1 MLRHRWFHWLTLI
14 GAMAVLT
21 LPNLGAHSLW
31 DVDEGVNAEAAREML
46 EVGNWIKPTFN
57 YELRTAKPA
66 MLYWLQMTSYSLFGI
81 DEWSARLPSVL
92 ASMLT
97 VLLVY
102 ELGRNMFDRRIG
114 LLSGLV
120 LASCIE
126 FCVLSHSASPD
137 AVLLAC
143 LMLAFSSFWFGS
155 VDGGRSWF
163 IPFGIACGLATLTK
177 GPIGLGLPGLIVL
190 VYLLWNREL
199 RKLWDTR
206 LFWGL
211 LAFLATAAP
220 WYVLVTLETRG
231 EWASTFFGRENL
243 TRFMTPMENHSGPI
257 VYHILGLF
265 VFFAPWCIFLGGALW
280 YGTARTRASR
290 YTDPSERDS
299 ERTRRAYRLLIV
311 WFAVWL
317 SVFSVAA
324 TKLPNY
330 VLPLYPAIAILTACF
345 AERWRKGEIAPPR
358 WVMPT
363 AIFGLALVGGV
374 FSLGL
379 LVAGGTIVLPKAR
392 VLPGLSVL
400 AWIGLVPLAGSAACV
415 LVRRHRERAIGT
427 IVLTS
432 IAFVSLVAAFAPVV
446 LDAQKSPRALIE
458 SAGASR
464 PNDDVRLGSLYCFHP
479 SMVFYAQREVKKLEG
494 FEGLDDFLSL
504 PLPVYVFVTETQWDE
519 LSSRVTTPTRVAAR
533 HFDFL
538 KNSRV
543 VLVTNS
549 PE

>member
-1 MLRHRWFHWLTLI
+1 MLRHRWFHWLTLV
-14 GAMAVLT
+14 GTMALLT

-66 MLYWLQMTSYSLFGI
+66 MLYWLQMASYSAFGI
-81 DEWSARLPSVL
+81 GEWSARLPSVL

-102 ELGRNMFDRRIG
+102 ELGRNMFGRRVG

-126 FCVLSHSASPD
+126 FCVLAHSASPD

-143 LMLAFSSFWFGS
+143 LMLAFCSFWFGS
-155 VDGGRSWF
+155 VDGRRSWF
-163 IPFGIACGLATLTK
+163 VPFGIACGLATLTK
-177 GPIGLGLPGLIVL
+177 GPIGLGLPGAIVL
-190 VYLLWNREL
+190 AYLVWNREL
-199 RKLWDTR
+199 RRLLDWRLLWG
-206 LFWGL
+206 F

-231 EWASTFFGRENL
+231 EWARTFFGRENV
-243 TRFMTPMENHSGPI
+243 TRFMTPMENHSGP
-257 VYHILGLF
+257 VFFHLLGLF

-280 YGTARTRASR
+280 YGIARTRPSNYPASVA
-290 YTDPSERDS
+290 TES
-299 ERTRRAYRLLIV
+299 ERTRRAYRLLVV

-317 SVFSVAA
+317 GVFSLAA

-345 AERWRKGEIAPPR
+345 AERWRKGDITPPR

-363 AIFGLALVGGV
+363 AVFGLALVGGIFGV
-374 FSLGL
+374 GL
-379 LVAGGTIVLPKAR
+379 LVAGGAIVVEKVR

-400 AWIGLVPLAGSAACV
+400 AWIGLVPLVGSLACV
-415 LVRRHRERAIGT
+415 LVRRHRERVVGT
-427 IVLTS
+427 IVVTS
-432 IAFVSLVAAFAPVV
+432 VGFIALIGAFAPVV
-446 LDAQKSPRALIE
+446 LDAQKSPKTLIE
-458 SAGASR
+458 VAGAAR
-464 PNDDVRLGSLYCFHP
+464 PKDDVRVGSLYCFHP

-504 PLPVYVFVTETQWDE
+504 PLPVYVFVTEPQWNE
-519 LSSRVTTPTRVAAR
+519 LAPRVTTPTRVAAR

-538 KNSRV
+538 KNSQV
-543 VLVTNS
+543 LLVTNL